1 MLFDFSGR
9 LRENPQLLSLL
20 GHYAQLAAPDPPAWQ
35 DRVMELDGADPREV
49 TALHG
54 ELIAFDWVEQNAGH
68 VRVRPDG
75 SLAECY
81 RVTTQGLREFRRIT
95 GQEVT
100 DEPPEPPAKAPPGPP
115 RRKKANA
122 EPQPSSPA

>member
-9 LRENPQLLSLL
+9 LRENARLLALL
-20 GHYAQLAAPDPPAWQ
+20 GHYARLGAADRDAWQ
-35 DRVMELDGADPREV
+35 DRAMQLDGADLREV

-75 SLAECY
+75 TLAECY
-81 RVTTQGLREFRRIT
+81 RVTAQGLREYGRVT
-95 GQEVT
+95 GQEVVE
-100 DEPPEPPAKAPPGPP
+100 EPPEPTAKAPSGPP
-115 RRKKANA
+115 RRRKAKP
-122 EPQPSSPA
+122 EPQPTSPA